1 MMHAIIAYLHAYFGV
16 IAMELLVKSD
26 RTNGLVMLLVDAAGG
41 PLYGTKLK
49 LTVWHLEAQA
59 TAQGIICRH
68 CRRIHAAAFG
78 HTGVTTCV

>member
-1 MMHAIIAYLHAYFGV
+1 MMRVIIACLHAHFGV

-26 RTNGLVMLLVDAAGG
+26 GTDGSVMHLVDAAGG
-41 PLYGTKLK
+41 SLWGTKLK
-49 LTVWHLEAQA
+49 PTVWHLEAQA
-59 TAQGIICRH
+59 TAQGIICWH